1 VTPGTY
7 GDATNVGQFTVDAQG
22 RLTSAVNVP
31 ISATIPDLQTVTTQG
46 AVTTDVIDVA
56 GLIAAGL
63 TYPTVDGASGDYL
76 TTDGAGNLSFA
87 ALPVEDLQSVTDN
100 GATTTNT
107 IDVAGLVSAGLTYPT
122 TDGVA
127 SDLLTTDG
135 AGNLSFVTPA
145 LETLQTVTDAGAST
159 TNSID
164 VAGLTSAGLIY
175 PLADGVASD
184 VLITD
189 GAGNLSFSA
198 LPTETLQSVTDDG
211 ATTTNS
217 IDVAGLTAAGL
228 IYPLIDGTADQVVST
243 DGAGNLGW
251 LSTLK
256 VVTAPTASTDAGA
269 LGEVAVAT
277 GFLYF
282 YDGTQWLQ
290 VAGST
295 F

>member
-1 VTPGTY
+1 VALLSFPSSPTNGQTYPTSPLVGQNQYEWSAAEQTWRLLGPATAVTPGTY

-46 AVTTDVIDVA
+46 AVTTDTIDVG
-56 GLIAAGL
+56 GLVAAGL
-63 TYPTVDGASGDYL
+63 TYPNVDGASGDYL

-100 GATTTNT
+100 GATTTN
-107 IDVAGLVSAGLTYPT
+107 
-122 TDGVA
+122 
-127 SDLLTTDG
+127 
-135 AGNLSFVTPA
+135 
-145 LETLQTVTDAGAST
+145 
-159 TNSID
+159 
-164 VAGLTSAGLIY
+164 
-175 PLADGVASD
+175 
-184 VLITD
+184 
-189 GAGNLSFSA
+189 
-198 LPTETLQSVTDDG
+198 
-211 ATTTNS
+211 S

-228 IYPLIDGTADQVVST
+228 SYPLTDGTADQVVST
-243 DGAGNLGW
+243 DGAGGLGW

-256 VVTAPTASTDAGA
+256 VVTAPTASADPGT

>member
-1 VTPGTY
+1 MALLSFPSSPSNNQLYPTTPLPGQSQYQWSATEQTWRLLGPATAVTPGTY

-22 RLTSAVNVP
+22 RLTFAVNVP

-46 AVTTDVIDVA
+46 AVTTDTIDVG
-56 GLIAAGL
+56 GLVAAGL

-100 GATTTNT
+100 GATTTN
-107 IDVAGLVSAGLTYPT
+107 
-122 TDGVA
+122 
-127 SDLLTTDG
+127 
-135 AGNLSFVTPA
+135 
-145 LETLQTVTDAGAST
+145 
-159 TNSID
+159 
-164 VAGLTSAGLIY
+164 
-175 PLADGVASD
+175 
-184 VLITD
+184 
-189 GAGNLSFSA
+189 
-198 LPTETLQSVTDDG
+198 
-211 ATTTNS
+211 S

-228 IYPLIDGTADQVVST
+228 SYPLTDGTADQVVAT
-243 DGAGNLGW
+243 DGAGGLGW

>member
-1 VTPGTY
+1 MALLSFPASPANGQLYPTSPIPGQNQYEWSAAEQTWRLLGPATAVTPGTY

-46 AVTTDVIDVA
+46 AVTTDTIDVG
-56 GLIAAGL
+56 GLVAAGL

-76 TTDGAGNLSFA
+76 TTDGAGSLSFA
-87 ALPVEDLQSVTDN
+87 TPAVEDLQSVTDN
-100 GATTTNT
+100 
-107 IDVAGLVSAGLTYPT
+107 
-122 TDGVA
+122 
-127 SDLLTTDG
+127 
-135 AGNLSFVTPA
+135 
-145 LETLQTVTDAGAST
+145 
-159 TNSID
+159 
-164 VAGLTSAGLIY
+164 
-175 PLADGVASD
+175 
-184 VLITD
+184 
-189 GAGNLSFSA
+189 
-198 LPTETLQSVTDDG
+198 G

-228 IYPLIDGTADQVVST
+228 SYPLIDGTADQVVST

-256 VVTAPTASTDAGA
+256 VVTAPTASADPGT
-269 LGEVAVAT
+269 LGEVAVGA